1 MSMKLENV
9 EIVKLLPPWMRQ
21 DEANAALS
29 RSASSLFQ
37 EPAKRIKQLRIWDKI
52 DELDDDMLDELAWEL
67 NIDWYSSAM
76 EISKKRA
83 TIKVAHLIMEKR
95 GTKWAAEQLIS
106 AYFGTGYVKEWFEY
120 GGDPYMFRVLTTNP
134 DIGDDGMA
142 GFFKQVDV
150 AKSVRSHMEGVYFY
164 EELEP
169 VILVSPTSTAHVFEY
184 VKCGT
189 RPRSANIGRIKTTT
203 IEASPQASSHGF
215 EYTHAGDGT
224 KAGTY
229 PRQANVAKIKNGEV
243 DALPQSRHHPFE
255 YATHAGD
262 GTKAGTYPNRM
273 ALGEI
278 TKATVEADGSA
289 EIIGFMYARTTGTYP
304 RAANN
309 AEITTAAVETDGSL
323 DPHQFEYI
331 RKAGTSPRHA
341 TLAETAQGNME
352 AAGAT
357 SVHCFTYTKCGTKKC
372 GQK

>member
-21 DEANAALS
+21 DESNAALS

-95 GTKWAAEQLIS
+95 GTKWAVEQLIS

-169 VILVSPTSTAHVFEY
+169 AILISPTSTAHVFEY

-262 GTKAGTYPNRM
+262 GTKAGTYP
-273 ALGEI
+273 
-278 TKATVEADGSA
+278 
-289 EIIGFMYARTTGTYP
+289 

-357 SVHCFTYTKCGTKKC
+357 SVHCFTYKKCGTTKCGE
-372 GQK
+372 